1 MEELKAPTFVKKEHS
16 VRKYWSD
23 EGQTLGTRNT
33 HNVGSTT
40 DTVPKT
46 EDWEYKLVV
55 DKYLEMYKTYKD
67 GTKSWAENKGKWYY
81 LVLQHCSP
89 ELKTELKNSAWW
101 EEAATNTDI
110 VALLLIIRDVMH
122 NKKERAHNTM
132 GLVEN
137 DVAMFTMPMESN
149 DTLDDY
155 YGVFKAQVD
164 TIKAHGNNP
173 GYHGVVYHEHYKVI
187 TVSKGYDTKEKL
199 DAVEDVDIKRM
210 KSEAMK
216 SSTGAY
222 LRYLFLIMADGRY
235 MPVNMFLHE
244 VFLAE
249 KQQYPRNATCCP

>member
-1 MEELKAPTFVKKEHS
+1 
-16 VRKYWSD
+16 
-23 EGQTLGTRNT
+23 
-33 HNVGSTT
+33 
-40 DTVPKT
+40 
-46 EDWEYKLVV
+46 
-55 DKYLEMYKTYKD
+55 
-67 GTKSWAENKGKWYY
+67 
-81 LVLQHCSP
+81 
-89 ELKTELKNSAWW
+89 
-101 EEAATNTDI
+101 
-110 VALLLIIRDVMH
+110 
-122 NKKERAHNTM
+122 M

-222 LRYLFLIMADGRY
+222 LGCLFLIMADGRY
-235 MPVNMFLHE
+235 TPVNKFLHE
-244 VFLAE
+244 AFLAE
-249 KQQYPRNATCCP
+249 KEQYPRSVLAMKRFMADFIGVDAGKPTVSSSSSCQNWIRSAGLASRSCPLTRSQRGRGLCATHAL